1 MIALVRRHTFISCL
15 QTQALFLLYRWSC
28 SSWPYYWFS
37 WSQEHTHVFQ
47 QQFVK
52 LCAHCWLS
60 TMSLLTGQLC
70 TCGTCVDRELHQY
83 QALSH
88 PFVNR
93 EACHSS
99 WAFETRCTHPREWD
113 GGGGEHGLSLCLWM
127 VFSNLALGDIFWLQA
142 GTHLADPS
150 HGGQR
155 TPGLP
160 RFCITC
166 CAVYVSTLVLRG
178 RKT

>member
-113 GGGGEHGLSLCLWM
+113 GGGWARAFSLSLDGFLKLG
-127 VFSNLALGDIFWLQA
+127 FRRYLLASGWY
-142 GTHLADPS
+142 S
-150 HGGQR
+150 
-155 TPGLP
+155 P
-160 RFCITC
+160 RWSQPRR
-166 CAVYVSTLVLRG
+166 AKNSWPA
-178 RKT
+178 